1 MSELEEKRLNEIA
14 SNSMYSFGVNEYMIK
29 YSGQLFLRNM
39 SEGSVLEMGPAE
51 GVMTDI
57 LVKRFADYT
66 VVDGAKV
73 FVDSIKKRH
82 PNVQGE
88 VSCFEDFKPERKFK
102 NIILGHV
109 LEHVENPVQI
119 LKKCKLLLEEG
130 GKIVASVPNCNS
142 VHRQAAVKMGLLNH
156 VNDLNEADLHHGH
169 RRVYSFQEFI
179 NDFES
184 AGLTIQKSGGYWLK
198 PMSNKQIEGTWT
210 SDMIWAFME
219 LGEQYPEI
227 AAEIYVVAGRG
238 NE

>member
-1 MSELEEKRLNEIA
+1 MSEVEEKRLDEIA
-14 SNSMYSFGVNEYMIK
+14 SKSTYSFGVNEYMIK

-39 SEGSVLEMGPAE
+39 VEGSVLEMGPAE

-57 LVKRFADYT
+57 LVQHFADYT

-73 FVDSIKKRH
+73 FVDNIKKRH
-82 PNVQGE
+82 SDIQGE
-88 VSCFEDFKPERKFK
+88 VCCFEDFNPERKYN

-119 LKKCKLLLEEG
+119 LKKCRFLLEEG

-142 VHRQAAVKMGLLNH
+142 IHRQAAVKMGLLDH

-179 NDFES
+179 NDFENADLS
-184 AGLTIQKSGGYWLK
+184 IKKSGGYWFK
-198 PMSNKQIEGTWT
+198 PMSNKQIEETWT
-210 SDMIWAFME
+210 ADMIWAFME

-227 AAEIYVVAGRG
+227 AAEIYVVAGV
-238 NE
+238 EDK